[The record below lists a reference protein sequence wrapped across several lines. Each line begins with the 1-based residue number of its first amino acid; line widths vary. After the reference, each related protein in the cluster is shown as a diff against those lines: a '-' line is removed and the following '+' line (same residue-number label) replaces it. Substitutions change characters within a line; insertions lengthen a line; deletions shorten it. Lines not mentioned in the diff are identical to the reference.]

1 MVVAAASAFVVG
13 GLWYGPI
20 FGKAWM
26 AEMGFTEDDY
36 VRLMTESEQRKE
48 AERDLKKRTEQASG
62 RVITICER

>member
-1 MVVAAASAFVVG
+1 MSKFRERFKASKRSQE
-13 GLWYGPI
+13 LI
-20 FGKAWM
+20 
-26 AEMGFTEDDY
+26 EMGFTEDDY